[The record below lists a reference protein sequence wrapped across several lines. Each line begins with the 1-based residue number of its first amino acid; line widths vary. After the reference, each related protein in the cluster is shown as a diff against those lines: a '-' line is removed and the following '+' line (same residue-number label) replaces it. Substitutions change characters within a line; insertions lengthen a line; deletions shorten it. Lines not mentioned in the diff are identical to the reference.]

1 MVAAPKD
8 AQILPGRKEIMR
20 FFRVP
25 RYLVSI
31 LIVLSA
37 FTTVTGQNG
46 PAIPAW
52 VHPGV
57 VVTYDG
63 VSAFVNNG
71 RFSQGIQ
78 TIITTRINSIS
89 GGQVD
94 GVTQVQ
100 TVGSPIGGSHAWRCD
115 AAGNCTTDATGLAGK
130 FWIDPANPTASIRGA
145 HGERFSLAG
154 KGPYSLHG
162 QSWTA
167 GTLSY
172 NNPDTGWQIVCI
184 FDSKTG
190 LVLAYSETSPGEQV
204 HTYFRS
210 MSK

>member
-1 MVAAPKD
+1 MSLRVT
-8 AQILPGRKEIMR
+8 R
-20 FFRVP
+20 FLIP
-25 RYLVSI
+25 I
-31 LIVLSA
+31 LIVLCA
-37 FTTVTGQNG
+37 LTTVTGQNS
-46 PAIPAW
+46 PVIPAW

-78 TIITTRINSIS
+78 TLITTRINSIS
-89 GGQVD
+89 GGKVA
-94 GVTQVQ
+94 GVTQIQ
-100 TVGSPIGGSHAWRCD
+100 TVGTLLSGRHAWSCD
-115 AAGNCTTDATGLAGK
+115 AAGNCTADATGFVGK

-145 HGERFSLAG
+145 NGERFSLIG
-154 KGPYSLHG
+154 KGPYSLRG
-162 QSWTA
+162 RSWNA
-167 GTLSY
+167 ATLNY
-172 NNPDTGWQIVCI
+172 NNPATGWNIVCI

-210 MSK
+210 MSGQ